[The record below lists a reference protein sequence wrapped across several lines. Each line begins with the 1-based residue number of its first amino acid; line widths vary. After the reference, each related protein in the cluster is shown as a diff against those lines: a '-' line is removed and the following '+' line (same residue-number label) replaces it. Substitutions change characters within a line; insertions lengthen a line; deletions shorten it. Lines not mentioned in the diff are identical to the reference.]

1 MGIVTYGDLL
11 RASANDGAEITVAEA
26 GTTDLVAGH
35 PDEQLFEAAVR
46 MSSNDLEQ
54 LPIVDRDSGDLLGL
68 VDLQNLM
75 TSAMRQLED
84 EQVRETGKLD
94 FGRGPL

>member
-68 VDLQNLM
+68 VDSQNLM